1 MRVDGLLRIR
11 FFILKR
17 DKKELEACSGETRGV
32 ERE

>member
-11 FFILKR
+11 FKKKR
-17 DKKELEACSGETRGV
+17 DKKEEEACSGETRGV